1 MNFGTNADFIPFSA
15 VDLDL
20 EMERTGTG
28 DGYRRSGSQ
37 WPVLLNDVLLVWL
50 VCSAGCVVLALGEIL
65 IYLIGDRSED
75 TGEED
80 QNDGQQLVPATPM
93 ADLTD
98 TTGTGKTSS
107 PLKGIISTNDDPFR
121 CAKCSGPLLGL
132 TDVSGHLPTPCC
144 GKVCC
149 KSCDFRLFDDDGAP
163 RCSFC
168 GFSGSIS
175 SHVTGTIKKSAKK
188 GHPWAQHFFARA
200 LQLGAGGVPESS
212 FDAVRWFR
220 KAVAKGHPDSMVHL
234 GSMLCE
240 GQGCEQDLTLAV
252 EYAERAM
259 EIDLRFSQGAVDVLA
274 GVAEQYDELGNPER
288 AISILSP
295 LAEFGNVAAQRSI
308 SDIYIHID
316 DHLSALKWSEMAFF
330 GDDDENAD
338 EYGSYTS
345 VMSALKAM
353 SCCYAQRNLPRARFW
368 QLIANK
374 GLRLI
379 LSRCHDPNMVVQS
392 ISALRGVLRSIRD
405 RCGGCGATL
414 QGAMRK
420 KCGGCK
426 TICYCSR
433 ECQKLHWNRSKDSHR
448 DECKGVMELKERL
461 KSSRKE
467 K

>member
-1 MNFGTNADFIPFSA
+1 
-15 VDLDL
+15 
-20 EMERTGTG
+20 MERTGNG
-28 DGYRRSGSQ
+28 DRRSGSH
-37 WPVLLNDVLLVWL
+37 WPLLLHAGLAWHVVLVWL
-50 VCSAGCVVLALGEIL
+50 VCSGGCVVLALGEIL

-93 ADLTD
+93 VDLVD
-98 TTGTGKTSS
+98 AGAGTTSS

-188 GHPWAQHFFARA
+188 GHPWAQHLFARA
-200 LQLGAGGVPESS
+200 LQLGAGGVPQSS

-234 GSMLCE
+234 GRMLCE
-240 GQGCEQDLTLAV
+240 GQGCEQDLSLAV

-259 EIDLRFSQGAVDVLA
+259 EIDERFSPSAIPLLA
-274 GVAEQYDELGNPER
+274 TIAKECNKMGNPER

-295 LAEFGNVAAQRSI
+295 HAESGHILAQYNIAFAYTSNSMG
-308 SDIYIHID
+308 DYP
-316 DHLSALKWSEMAFF
+316 SALTWAEKAFF
-330 GDDDENAD
+330 GADDAD
-338 EYGSYTS
+338 DPGS
-345 VMSALKAM
+345 VMLASSAHKAM
-353 SCCYAQRNLPRARFW
+353 SCCYSQQNFPRARFW
-368 QLIANK
+368 LYVADRR
-374 GLRLI
+374 LRVI
-379 LSRCHDPNMVVQS
+379 LPHCRYPETIVQG
-392 ISALRGVLRSIRD
+392 ISGMRVALRKLRD
-405 RCGGCGATL
+405 QCGGCGATL
-414 QGAMRK
+414 EGAMRK

-433 ECQKLHWNRSKDSHR
+433 ECQKLHWNRPKDSHR